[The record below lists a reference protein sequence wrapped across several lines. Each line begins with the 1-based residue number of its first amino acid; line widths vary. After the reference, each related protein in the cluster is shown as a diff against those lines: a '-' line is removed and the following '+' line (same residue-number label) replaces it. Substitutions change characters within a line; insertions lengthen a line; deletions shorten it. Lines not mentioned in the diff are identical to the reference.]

1 MRARALFAGLI
12 LVCGVCDV
20 GGIARA
26 QSVSVV
32 DPECIPRKGNGVVRA
47 AVIPDPAVGQSPRL
61 YFRWR
66 GQQAFYW
73 VPLEVEPGGRYWTIL
88 PRPEDRN
95 QEVELYAAVVDA
107 AGKVLSQSE
116 PQTARVR
123 NDCRVQLNPKEQG
136 LAENLTI
143 GETAQSQYRKKVH
156 GFLCPGVKIRIDHQG
171 VRRSDEECG
180 PCGLAW
186 LPPALAGAGA
196 LAVALTSDSPEAS
209 PSRP

>member
-12 LVCGVCDV
+12 LVCGVHGV
-20 GGIARA
+20 ARA

-32 DPECIPRKGNGVVRA
+32 DPECLPSKGNGVVRA

-66 GQQAFYW
+66 GGQQAFYW
-73 VPLEVEPGGRYWTIL
+73 VPLEVEPGGKYWTIL
-88 PRPEDRN
+88 PRPEERN
-95 QEVELYAAVVDA
+95 HEVELYAAVVDA
-107 AGKVLSQSE
+107 AGKVIAQSE
-116 PQTARVR
+116 TELAGVR
-123 NDCRVQLNPKEQG
+123 SDCKVQLNPKEQG

-143 GETAQSQYRKKVH
+143 GETAQNQYKKKVL
-156 GFLCPGVKIRIDHQG
+156 GFLCPGVKIRINHQD
-171 VRRSDEECG
+171 VRRADDECG

-196 LAVALTSDSPEAS
+196 LAVALTGSEPEPEAS

>member
-1 MRARALFAGLI
+1 MRARALSAGLI
-12 LVCGVCDV
+12 LVCAVS
-20 GGIARA
+20 GIAQA

-32 DPECIPRKGNGVVRA
+32 DPECIPRKGNGVIRA
-47 AVIPDPAVGQSPRL
+47 SVIPDPAVGQSPRL

-66 GQQAFYW
+66 GGNQAFYW
-73 VPLEVEPGGRYWTIL
+73 VPLEVEPGGKYWTIL

-95 QEVELYAAVVDA
+95 HEVEFYAAVVDA
-107 AGKVLSQSE
+107 AGKVVSQSE
-116 PQTARVR
+116 TETTSVR
-123 NDCRVQLNPKEQG
+123 NDCKAQLNPKEQG

-143 GETAQSQYRKKVH
+143 GETAENQYKKKVL
-156 GFLCPGVKIRIDHQG
+156 GFLCPGVKIRISHQD
-171 VRRSDEECG
+171 VRRADDECG

-196 LAVALTSDSPEAS
+196 LAVALTEDDPEAS